1 MNYSGLSIPL
11 HKNSYFPRIEHEQD
25 AGERKKRLRPRVAG
39 SRKHQLF
46 FVDRDQRDGR
56 DLDYHPTL

>member
-25 AGERKKRLRPRVAG
+25 AAERKKRLRPRVAG